1 MLESKRKGSACSSPQ
16 SEARHSIN
24 FVDTAMDR
32 RFHAGG
38 VLCSSTRSNRM
49 AEAKLDGF
57 SVLR

>member
-1 MLESKRKGSACSSPQ
+1 
-16 SEARHSIN
+16 
-24 FVDTAMDR
+24 MDR